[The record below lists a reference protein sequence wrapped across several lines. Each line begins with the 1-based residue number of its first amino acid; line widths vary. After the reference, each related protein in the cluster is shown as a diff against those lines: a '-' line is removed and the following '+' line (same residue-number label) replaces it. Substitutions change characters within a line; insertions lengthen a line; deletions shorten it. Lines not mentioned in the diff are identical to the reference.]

1 MREYDIRDFG
11 AVGDGKTMNTEAIQR
26 AVDTCSENGG
36 GRVVVGAGIYMS
48 GSISLRSGV
57 DLHIEQDGTLLG
69 SPDWNDYPEK
79 GNLKHVDTSGLPRYR
94 NASFIFAEECD
105 NISITGTGKIDAN
118 GKNFVIKNDKGKY
131 VRIDAPTPPR
141 VVFFTGC
148 TNIRVE
154 DITMVNQPAGW
165 SYWIH
170 DCECVSFDK
179 CKVLAEL
186 QYPNN
191 DGIHINSSRN
201 VTISDCII
209 STGDDCI
216 VVRANNRSL
225 KENKVCEKVAVT
237 NCILTSYANGI
248 RIGWRND
255 GVIRNCVFSNITM
268 TDTNVG
274 IGIVLP
280 KAVYAPVDRGTEH
293 TTIKNLKFNN
303 IVMDGIYAHPIVV
316 QIDEDAETLCD
327 FVGNISFDNIYSH
340 GLEFPYVH
348 GRKENIV
355 KNISFTN
362 CRFEKATDDVYPNY
376 ETHGYAKGQ
385 RTKDATL
392 IKNAEN
398 IVFNN
403 TSFSDL

>member
-1 MREYDIRDFG
+1 MREYNIRDFG

-26 AVDTCSENGG
+26 AVDVCSENGG
-36 GRVVVGAGIYMS
+36 GKVVIGSGIYMS
-48 GSISLRSGV
+48 GSIRLRSGV

-69 SPDWNDYPEK
+69 SPDCRDYPEK
-79 GNLKHVDTSGLPRYR
+79 EDLKHVDTKGLPRYR
-94 NASFIFAEECD
+94 NASLIFAEECG
-105 NISITGTGKIDAN
+105 NVSITGTGKIDAN
-118 GKNFVIKNDKGKY
+118 GKSFVVKNEKGKY

-154 DITMVNQPAGW
+154 DVTMVNQPAGW

-170 DCECVSFDK
+170 DCDYVAFDK

-201 VTISDCII
+201 VTVSNCVVA
-209 STGDDCI
+209 TGDDCI

-225 KENKVCEKVAVT
+225 NENKICEKVTVT

-255 GVIRNCVFSNITM
+255 GVIQNCVFSNITM

-280 KAVYAPVDRGTEH
+280 KAEYAPVDRGREPTK
-293 TTIKNLKFNN
+293 IRNLKFSN
-303 IVMDGIYAHPIVV
+303 IVMDGIYAHPAVI
-316 QIDEDAETLCD
+316 QIDDDAETLCD
-327 FVGNISFDNIYSH
+327 SVSNISFDNVYSH
-340 GLEFPYVH
+340 GLEFPYIH
-348 GRKENIV
+348 GRKENVV

-362 CRFEKATDDVYPNY
+362 CRFEKVPDEVYPNY
-376 ETHGYAKGQ
+376 ELHGYAKGQ
-385 RTKDATL
+385 RTKNAEL
-392 IKNAEN
+392 IRYAEN
-398 IVFNN
+398 ITFDN
-403 TSFSDL
+403 TCFTDT